1 MTEVWRLKLAQVSLP
16 GLAGVPWWCLFKFRL
31 TSCIEFM
38 RSQADLHYT
47 WHHQILEITGYSH
60 VTASLS
66 HTHTPLPYLAST
78 LPSWPI
84 LTTALYSHLESIS
97 SLTQA
102 SSTNSSADS
111 LGLLTSSHRKSN
123 HINSTSRQHHAM
135 ASFRVQSGGDER
147 LVIRFG
153 HRIITVEW
161 NQQARFKKKKT
172 SNCSSSDSD
181 SIVTLWG
188 MIFSQ

>member
-1 MTEVWRLKLAQVSLP
+1 
-16 GLAGVPWWCLFKFRL
+16 
-31 TSCIEFM
+31 M

-161 NQQARFKKKKT
+161 NQQARFKKKKKHPT
-172 SNCSSSDSD
+172 VLHQILILSSLFGAWYFLNKQTTPTRSIDPLLLSNIWRDLECEFDCEYE
-181 SIVTLWG
+181 
-188 MIFSQ
+188 